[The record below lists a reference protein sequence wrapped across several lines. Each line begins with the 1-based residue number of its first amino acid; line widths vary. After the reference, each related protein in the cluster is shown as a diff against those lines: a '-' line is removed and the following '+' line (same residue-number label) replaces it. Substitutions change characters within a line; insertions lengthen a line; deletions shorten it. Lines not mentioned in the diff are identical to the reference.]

1 MTNPQ
6 VPVSGSVGGAGPF
19 PTLGNTPIALA
30 DADHTLAVPSESC
43 YLSITVTGALT
54 ALRHVVAPLAA
65 GFAYIV
71 TNLTSGGFPITFG
84 GSSGT
89 VVPIDPGQTVTVTTP
104 DGANYVV
111 SGTGGGS
118 SGPGSAGY
126 VIFRPGVASAGQHVA
141 TPAEITTAVANGA
154 VTLYVDSTIVAAV
167 LPAGYALPYFAGG
180 LRGYNY
186 EVFGALRDVLQVNDT
201 ATLTSPNLVRGLSIT
216 FQCLTGGAITYPSL
230 STKPELLTTDHG
242 NLSLLPG
249 AAFPALTVPSGGFL
263 EVEGRFASQF
273 AGTATVPLFQAQAG
287 AIMAG
292 FAAFLSFFG
301 GTTFGGAVGSTV
313 VFAYDA
319 SSPPSA
325 PFTLVLGTYTP
336 QLNDSDQ
343 NLAYGSGTAFPTTSP
358 GGQAL
363 RVGQPFFRTD
373 LAAHYTWSGTA
384 WVLNTAVTTIF
395 GGPSTFTVPPGV
407 VSMHVTAVGGGG
419 GGGGGVAGGVATETI
434 APAGGGGGGARP
446 VSAVIPVTPGDS
458 VTVTLGTGGAGGAPG
473 ANGTNGAATSVVDTT
488 SGVGVWAPGASGGD
502 SGSVSGLGGQDT
514 TGDDGATNL
523 FAFGVGF
530 GSQSAYVKLL
540 ADVGVTVVNGG
551 DGADGLG
558 LFTTGGVAPG
568 GAGGPDGTPAVGNA
582 PGGGGGGGSAGQGGG
597 GGTGGIG
604 GDGHAAGN
612 GGAGGNG
619 GVATTPTGSG
629 GGGGGGG
636 GNGSTGGGAGG
647 DGGAGGGGLAQVTWV
662 L

>member
-1 MTNPQ
+1 MTTYVLESPNSAGVTVVQENGQPVPLPAVDAGTLGGTAVGLGAVIWRPSGVAVPLQ
-6 VPVSGSVGGAGPF
+6 VATTPAELQTAVTAGCSPIIVDSSLGVASIPAGFTLSPATPTGTIQLVAYNGVSGGDVA
-19 PTLGNTPIALA
+19 T
-30 DADHTLAVPSESC
+30 
-43 YLSITVTGALT
+43 
-54 ALRHVVAPLAA
+54 VAPT
-65 GFAYIV
+65 GVIQ
-71 TNLTSGGFPITFG
+71 NLTEVLAGLAFRCGAASLQYSNPATFLIVRG
-84 GSSGT
+84 GSS
-89 VVPIDPGQTVTVTTP
+89 
-104 DGANYVV
+104 V
-111 SGTGGGS
+111 S
-118 SGPGSAGY
+118 
-126 VIFRPGVASAGQHVA
+126 RVA
-141 TPAEITTAVANGA
+141 
-154 VTLYVDSTIVAAV
+154 
-167 LPAGYALPYFAGG
+167 
-180 LRGYNY
+180 
-186 EVFGALRDVLQVNDT
+186 
-201 ATLTSPNLVRGLSIT
+201 
-216 FQCLTGGAITYPSL
+216 
-230 STKPELLTTDHG
+230 
-242 NLSLLPG
+242 
-249 AAFPALTVPSGGFL
+249 
-263 EVEGRFASQF
+263 
-273 AGTATVPLFQAQAG
+273 
-287 AIMAG
+287 
-292 FAAFLSFFG
+292 
-301 GTTFGGAVGSTV
+301 GGAVGGAIQV
-313 VFAYDA
+313 GPGQEVFVSLEFVSLAQGIAGSPFLEATGGTAFLLAFGDSSVGA
-319 SSPPSA
+319 QAIGQSSGTALLFFDSSVSPPVPTVGA
-325 PFTLVLGTYTP
+325 VGLNPIDQEG
-336 QLNDSDQ
+336 QL
-343 NLAYGSGTAFPTTSP
+343 AFAVGTAFPATAP
-358 GGQAL
+358 GGTPL
-363 RVGQPFFRTD
+363 RAGQPFLRTD
-373 LAAHYTWSGTA
+373 LAAFYKWDGTA
-384 WVLNTAVTTIF
+384 WVLSTAVTTIF

-407 VSMHVTAVGGGG
+407 VSLHVTAVGGGG

-514 TGDDGATNL
+514 TGNDGATNL

-604 GDGHAAGN
+604 GDGNAAGN